1 MKSEKTTPAASIFE
15 KQYLTVSEIRS
26 YLNVSMTTAYELVHR
41 KDFPVAYFGSN
52 IRIPTGPFLAWVE
65 SAPIYRTTSTS
76 TCASVAGRRSP
87 MPGKRRSN
95 GEGSIRKLPSGLWY
109 CQYMDGYK
117 PNGKRNLRHLS
128 APTRSEL
135 LVKLR
140 EAQNNKEDEPA
151 PSPVAFDAWVQQ
163 WLDAYR
169 EQVQPSTYCNYR
181 YTAALLTRYF
191 TDR

>member
-1 MKSEKTTPAASIFE
+1 
-15 KQYLTVSEIRS
+15 
-26 YLNVSMTTAYELVHR
+26 
-41 KDFPVAYFGSN
+41 
-52 IRIPTGPFLAWVE
+52 
-65 SAPIYRTTSTS
+65 
-76 TCASVAGRRSP
+76 

-140 EAQNNKEDEPA
+140 EAQNNKEEPA

-163 WLDAYR
+163 WLGAYR
-169 EQVQPSTYCNYR
+169 EQVQPSTYRNYR

-191 TDR
+191 TDRPLQDIKAMEINSFMHWLVQQGYSGSQLSKCRAMLIQIYDAAEANDLVTKNYARKSFHGARVQNIPPRKPRTRSPRRRYAC